1 MKKEEKIGKLKKK
14 EKREK
19 LAKKKEEKSI
29 VDYQCFWVWRNNDF
43 PTLFSYMYKKKKQ
56 ES

>member
-43 PTLFSYMYKKKKQ
+43 PTLFSYMYKKKK
-56 ES
+56 